1 MKTFISAQH
10 SIYLFIIKC
19 FALTLKEKIKYFCL
33 IVVISVVR
41 KKHLKS
47 CINYFI
53 IAILSVVFYS
63 CSTQKDKFLN
73 RNYHKATSKFNG
85 YFNGKESLKEALAK
99 LEKSYQEDYNN
110 LLPTTILGDQKQA
123 QKIYPQLNRTID
135 KADLIIERHSMEIKG
150 EEKNKWIDDSYFLIG
165 KALFYKQEYTEALEM
180 FAYINREYEGYI
192 TDLSILWSAR
202 AQIELENFTT
212 AEQQL
217 LYLDREVKLK
227 KSDYALFLEI
237 NANYHIKQKNWRE
250 VITYLSKA
258 IKYSRDKNK
267 RVRLTYIIGQIYH
280 QLEDYKSAYN
290 TFDKVVRMNPE
301 YEFLFNALLSR
312 ARAFDPKNND
322 SSKLIHEINK
332 MLKDDKNIDYK
343 DQIYFA
349 LAEIALKEEQK
360 DLAIDHLLDATANNS
375 GNDQQQSI
383 AHLTLAEIYFNDA
396 AYLSAQVHYDTAIT
410 FLSENHPDFEALSK
424 KRESLNEL
432 VNLYN
437 TITLNDSLYNLSE
450 LEEDE
455 LKTIID
461 KIIEEKKEEERLA
474 KEALRANAGSR
485 PNTNSRNQFN
495 PLSGGGGKWYFYNP
509 SAISF
514 GYSEFITKWG
524 ERRLEDDWRRK
535 NKKQIF
541 LDEDEDG
548 EEKDIYSQE
557 YYMDLIPFSDSAK
570 SATIDLIV
578 ECFYQLGLIYKEE
591 LKDINEAVNTFETLI
606 VAYPKNKYESLSYYQ
621 LYTSHKLLKN
631 DSSAEEYVQK
641 LKQEYPDCEYLK
653 MIFDPEG
660 YYSENKELVDSALVY
675 YEEIYAAFSNHEY
688 EYVLAQNSALERQ
701 YESHSIADQL
711 SLLSALSQGHLFGE
725 DTLKVKLE
733 ELINTYY
740 SGEVVDEAREILL
753 GLENKNVEPEETRFE
768 LDLNEEH
775 YYILALESGRTNINT
790 TKITVSDFNRKFY
803 NINEYKTQSLML
815 NIDYQLIIVKS
826 FENGNTALKYWGAIK
841 NNEELKELLGTS
853 DYEHFIISSSNF
865 KAFYK
870 DKSLDKYVVYFEG
883 KYLK

>member
-1 MKTFISAQH
+1 M
-10 SIYLFIIKC
+10 
-19 FALTLKEKIKYFCL
+19 
-33 IVVISVVR
+33 R

-53 IAILSVVFYS
+53 IAIFSVVLYS

-85 YFNGKESLKEALAK
+85 YFNGKESLKEAIAK

-135 KADLIIERHSMEIKG
+135 KAGLIIERHSMEIKG
-150 EEKNKWIDDSYFLIG
+150 DEKNKWIDDSYFLIG

-212 AEQQL
+212 AEQQM

-250 VITYLSKA
+250 VITYLSKT
-258 IKYSRDKNK
+258 IKYSRDKKK

-290 TFDKVVRMNPE
+290 AFDKVVRMNPE

-312 ARAFDPKNND
+312 ARAFDPKHND
-322 SSKLIHEINK
+322 SSKLINEINK

-410 FLSENHPDFEALSK
+410 FLSENHPDFDAVSK

-432 VNLYN
+432 VDLYN
-437 TITLNDSLYNLSE
+437 TITLNDSLYSLSE
-450 LEEDE
+450 LDEDE

-461 KIIEEKKEEERLA
+461 EIIEEKKEEERLA

-485 PNTNSRNQFN
+485 SNTNSRNQFN

-541 LDEDEDG
+541 LDEEGDG

-557 YYMDLIPFSDSAK
+557 YYMDLIPFTDSAK
-570 SATIDLIV
+570 SATTDLIV

-591 LKDINEAVNTFETLI
+591 LKDFNEAINTLETLI
-606 VAYPKNKYESLSYYQ
+606 EAYPKNKYEALSYYQ
-621 LYTSHKLLKN
+621 LYTLYKLLN
-631 DSSAEEYVQK
+631 DDSSAEEYVQK
-641 LKQEYPDCEYLK
+641 LKQEHPDCEYLN

-660 YYSENKELVDSALVY
+660 YYSENKELVDSAFVY

-688 EYVLAQNSALERQ
+688 EYVLAQNSVLEFK
-701 YESHSIADQL
+701 YEGHPVAEQL
-711 SLLSALSQGHLFGE
+711 SLLSALSNGHMFGE
-725 DTLKVKLE
+725 DTLKVKLD

-740 SGEVVDEAREILL
+740 SGEVIDEAREILQ
-753 GLENKNVEPEETRFE
+753 GLENKSVEPEETRFE
-768 LDLNEEH
+768 LDLNEKH
-775 YYILALESGRTNINT
+775 YYVLALEGGRTNINK

-815 NIDYQLIIVKS
+815 NIDYQLIIVKP
-826 FENGNTALKYWGAIK
+826 FENGNTALKYLEAIK
-841 NNEELKELLGTS
+841 NTEALKELLGTS

-883 KYLK
+883 TYLKQK

>member
-1 MKTFISAQH
+1 M
-10 SIYLFIIKC
+10 L
-19 FALTLKEKIKYFCL
+19 
-33 IVVISVVR
+33 
-41 KKHLKS
+41 
-47 CINYFI
+47 
-53 IAILSVVFYS
+53 YS

-85 YFNGKESLKEALAK
+85 YFNGKESLKEAIAK

-110 LLPTTILGDQKQA
+110 LLPTTILGDQKQV

-135 KADLIIERHSMEIKG
+135 KAGLIIERHSMEIKG
-150 EEKNKWIDDSYFLIG
+150 DEKNKWIDDSYFLIG

-212 AEQQL
+212 AEQQM

-250 VITYLSKA
+250 VITYLSKT
-258 IKYSRDKNK
+258 IKYSRDKK
-267 RVRLTYIIGQIYH
+267 KKVRLTYIIGQIYH

-290 TFDKVVRMNPE
+290 AFDKVVRMNPE

-312 ARAFDPKNND
+312 ARAFDPKHND
-322 SSKLIHEINK
+322 SSKLINEINK

-410 FLSENHPDFEALSK
+410 FLSENHPDFDAVSK

-432 VNLYN
+432 VDLYN
-437 TITLNDSLYNLSE
+437 TITLNDSLYSLSE
-450 LEEDE
+450 LDEDE

-461 KIIEEKKEEERLA
+461 EIIEEKKEEERLA

-485 PNTNSRNQFN
+485 SNTNSRNQFN

-541 LDEDEDG
+541 LDEEEDG

-557 YYMDLIPFSDSAK
+557 YYMDLIPFTDSAK
-570 SATIDLIV
+570 SATTDLIV

-591 LKDINEAVNTFETLI
+591 LKDFNEAINTLETLI
-606 VAYPKNKYESLSYYQ
+606 EAYPKNKYEALSYYQ
-621 LYTSHKLLKN
+621 LYTLYKLLN
-631 DSSAEEYVQK
+631 DDSSAEEYVQK
-641 LKQEYPDCEYLK
+641 LKQEHPDCEYLK

-660 YYSENKELVDSALVY
+660 YYSENKELVDSAFVY

-688 EYVLAQNSALERQ
+688 EYVLAQNSVLEFK
-701 YESHSIADQL
+701 YEGHPVAEQL
-711 SLLSALSQGHLFGE
+711 SLLSALSNGHMFGE
-725 DTLKVKLE
+725 DTLKVKLD

-740 SGEVVDEAREILL
+740 SGEVVDEAREILQ
-753 GLENKNVEPEETRFE
+753 GLENKSVEPEETRFE
-768 LDLNEEH
+768 LDLNEKH
-775 YYILALESGRTNINT
+775 YYVLALEGGRTNINK

-815 NIDYQLIIVKS
+815 NIDYQLIIVKP
-826 FENGNTALKYWGAIK
+826 FENGNTALKYLEAIK
-841 NNEELKELLGTS
+841 NTEALKELLGTS

-883 KYLK
+883 TYLKQK

>member
-1 MKTFISAQH
+1 MT
-10 SIYLFIIKC
+10 
-19 FALTLKEKIKYFCL
+19 
-33 IVVISVVR
+33 
-41 KKHLKS
+41 
-47 CINYFI
+47 
-53 IAILSVVFYS
+53 LSVVLYS

-135 KADLIIERHSMEIKG
+135 KADLIIKRHSMEIKG
-150 EEKNKWIDDSYFLIG
+150 DEKNKWIDDSYFLIG
-165 KALFYKQEYTEALEM
+165 KALFYKQEYTEALEI

-192 TDLSILWSAR
+192 TDLSVLWSAR

-217 LYLDREVKLK
+217 LYLDRDVKLK

-258 IKYSRDKNK
+258 IKYSRDKKK

-570 SATIDLIV
+570 SATIGLIV

-606 VAYPKNKYESLSYYQ
+606 VAYPKNKYEPLSYYQ

-660 YYSENKELVDSALVY
+660 YYSENKELVDSAFVY

-688 EYVLAQNSALERQ
+688 EYVLAQNIALAGQ
-701 YESHSIADQL
+701 YESHSISDQL
-711 SLLSALSQGHLFGE
+711 ALLSALSQGHLFGE
-725 DTLKVKLE
+725 DTLKVKLD

-753 GLENKNVEPEETRFE
+753 GIENKKVETEETSFE

-775 YYILALESGRTNINT
+775 YYILALEAGRTNINK

-826 FENGNTALKYWGAIK
+826 FENGNTALKYWEAIK
-841 NNEELKELLGTS
+841 TTEELKELLGTS

-883 KYLK
+883 TYLKQK

>member
-1 MKTFISAQH
+1 V
-10 SIYLFIIKC
+10 L
-19 FALTLKEKIKYFCL
+19 
-33 IVVISVVR
+33 
-41 KKHLKS
+41 
-47 CINYFI
+47 
-53 IAILSVVFYS
+53 YS

-85 YFNGKESLKEALAK
+85 YFNGKESLKEAIAK

-135 KADLIIERHSMEIKG
+135 KAGLIIERHSMEIKG
-150 EEKNKWIDDSYFLIG
+150 DEKNKWIDDSYFLIG

-212 AEQQL
+212 AEQQM

-250 VITYLSKA
+250 VITYLSKT
-258 IKYSRDKNK
+258 IKYSRDKK
-267 RVRLTYIIGQIYH
+267 KKVRLTYIIGQIYH

-290 TFDKVVRMNPE
+290 AFDKVVRMNPE

-312 ARAFDPKNND
+312 ARAFDPKHND
-322 SSKLIHEINK
+322 SSKLINEINK

-410 FLSENHPDFEALSK
+410 FLSENHPDFDAVSK

-432 VNLYN
+432 VDLYN
-437 TITLNDSLYNLSE
+437 TITLNDSLYSLSE
-450 LEEDE
+450 LDEDE

-461 KIIEEKKEEERLA
+461 EIIEEKKEEERLA

-485 PNTNSRNQFN
+485 SNTNSRNQFN

-541 LDEDEDG
+541 LDEEEDG

-557 YYMDLIPFSDSAK
+557 YYMDLIPFTDSAK
-570 SATIDLIV
+570 SATTDLIV

-591 LKDINEAVNTFETLI
+591 LKDFNEAINTLETLI
-606 VAYPKNKYESLSYYQ
+606 EAYPKNKYEALSYYQ
-621 LYTSHKLLKN
+621 LYTLYKLLN
-631 DSSAEEYVQK
+631 DDSSAEEYVQK
-641 LKQEYPDCEYLK
+641 LKQEHPDCEYLN

-660 YYSENKELVDSALVY
+660 YYSENKELVDSAFVY

-688 EYVLAQNSALERQ
+688 EYVLAQNSVLEFK
-701 YESHSIADQL
+701 YEGHPVAEQL
-711 SLLSALSQGHLFGE
+711 SLLSALSNGHMFGE
-725 DTLKVKLE
+725 DTLKVKLD

-740 SGEVVDEAREILL
+740 SGEVVDEAREILQ
-753 GLENKNVEPEETRFE
+753 GLENKSVEPEETRFE
-768 LDLNEEH
+768 LDLNEKH
-775 YYILALESGRTNINT
+775 YYVLALEGGRTNINK

-815 NIDYQLIIVKS
+815 NIDYQLIIVKP
-826 FENGNTALKYWGAIK
+826 FENGNTALKYLEAIK
-841 NNEELKELLGTS
+841 NTEALKELLGTS

-883 KYLK
+883 TYLKQK

>member
-1 MKTFISAQH
+1 M
-10 SIYLFIIKC
+10 C

-33 IVVISVVR
+33 IVVISIVR
-41 KKHLKS
+41 KKHIKS

-53 IAILSVVFYS
+53 VAILSAVLYS
-63 CSTQKDKFLN
+63 CSAQKDKFLN
-73 RNYHKATSKFNG
+73 RSYHRATTKFNG
-85 YFNGKESLKEALAK
+85 YFNGKESLKEAISK
-99 LEKSYQEDYNN
+99 LEKTYQEDYNN

-135 KADLIIERHSMEIKG
+135 KAGLIIERHSMEIKG

-212 AEQQL
+212 AEQQM

-227 KSDYALFLEI
+227 KPDYALFLEI
-237 NANYHIKQKNWRE
+237 NANYHIKQKNWGE

-258 IKYSRDKNK
+258 IEYSSDKKK
-267 RVRLTYIIGQIYH
+267 RVRLTYLMGQIYH
-280 QLEDYKSAYN
+280 QLENYKSAYN
-290 TFDKVVRMNPE
+290 AFDRVVRMSPE

-312 ARAFDPKNND
+312 ARAFDPKHND
-322 SSKLIHEINK
+322 SSKLISEINK
-332 MLKDDKNIDYK
+332 MLKDDKNNDYK

-360 DLAIDHLLDATANNS
+360 DQAVDHLLSATANNT

-396 AYLSAQVHYDTAIT
+396 EYLSAQVHYDTAIT
-410 FLSENHPDFEALSK
+410 FLSENHPDFDALSK

-437 TITLNDSLYNLSE
+437 TITLNDSLYKLSE

-461 KIIEEKKEEERLA
+461 AIIEEKKEEERLA
-474 KEALRANAGSR
+474 KEVLRANAGAR

-495 PLSGGGGKWYFYNP
+495 PMSGGGGKWYFYNP

-541 LDEDEDG
+541 LDDEGDENG

-557 YYMDLIPFSDSAK
+557 YYMDLIPFTDSAK

-591 LKDINEAVNTFETLI
+591 LKDINEAVVTFETLI
-606 VAYPKNKYESLSYYQ
+606 EAYPKNKYEPLSYYQ
-621 LYTSHKLLKN
+621 LYTSYMLLKD
-631 DSSAEEYVQK
+631 DSSAEEFVQK

-653 MIFDPEG
+653 MIIDPEG
-660 YYSENKELVDSALVY
+660 YYSENKESVDSAFVY
-675 YEEIYAAFSNHEY
+675 YEEIYAAFSNQEY
-688 EYVLAQNSALERQ
+688 EYVLAQNGSLDSL
-701 YESHSIADQL
+701 YEAHPIAGQL
-711 SLLSALSQGHLFGE
+711 SLLSALSHGHLFGE
-725 DTLKVKLE
+725 VTLKAKLD

-740 SGEVVDEAREILL
+740 SGEVVDEAREILQ
-753 GLENKNVEPEETRFE
+753 GLENKNNAPEETRFE

-775 YYILALESGRTNINT
+775 YYILALENGGASINK
-790 TKITVSDFNRKFY
+790 TKIAVSDFNRKFY
-803 NINEYKTQSLML
+803 NIKEYKTQSLML
-815 NIDYQLIIVKS
+815 NIDYQLIIVKP
-826 FENGNTALKYWGAIK
+826 FENGNTALKYLEAIK
-841 NNEELKELLGTS
+841 NTEKLKVLLGTS

-883 KYLK
+883 TYLKQK

>member
-1 MKTFISAQH
+1 M
-10 SIYLFIIKC
+10 L
-19 FALTLKEKIKYFCL
+19 
-33 IVVISVVR
+33 
-41 KKHLKS
+41 
-47 CINYFI
+47 
-53 IAILSVVFYS
+53 YS

-85 YFNGKESLKEALAK
+85 YFNGKESLKEAIAK

-135 KADLIIERHSMEIKG
+135 KAGLIIERHSMEIKG
-150 EEKNKWIDDSYFLIG
+150 DEKNKWIDDSYFLIG

-202 AQIELENFTT
+202 TQIELGNFTT
-212 AEQQL
+212 AEQQM

-250 VITYLSKA
+250 VITYLSKT
-258 IKYSRDKNK
+258 IKYSRDKKK

-290 TFDKVVRMNPE
+290 AFDKVVRMNPE

-312 ARAFDPKNND
+312 ARAFDPKHND
-322 SSKLIHEINK
+322 SSKLINEINK

-410 FLSENHPDFEALSK
+410 FLSENHPDFDAVSK

-432 VNLYN
+432 VDLYN
-437 TITLNDSLYNLSE
+437 TITLNDSLYSLSE
-450 LEEDE
+450 LDEDE

-461 KIIEEKKEEERLA
+461 EIIEEKKEEERIA

-485 PNTNSRNQFN
+485 SNTNSRNQFN

-541 LDEDEDG
+541 LDEEEDG

-557 YYMDLIPFSDSAK
+557 YYLDLIPFTDSAK
-570 SATIDLIV
+570 SATTDLIV

-591 LKDINEAVNTFETLI
+591 LKDFSEAVNTLETLI
-606 VAYPKNKYESLSYYQ
+606 EAYPKNKYEALSYYQ
-621 LYTSHKLLKN
+621 LYTLYKLLN
-631 DSSAEEYVQK
+631 EDSNAEEYVQK
-641 LKQEYPDCEYLK
+641 LKQEHPDCEYLK

-660 YYSENKELVDSALVY
+660 YYSENKELIDSAFVY

-688 EYVLAQNSALERQ
+688 EYVLAQNSVLEFK
-701 YESHSIADQL
+701 YEGHPVADQL
-711 SLLSALSQGHLFGE
+711 SLLSTLSIGHMFGE
-725 DTLKVKLE
+725 DTLKVKLD

-740 SGEVVDEAREILL
+740 SGEVVDEAREILQ
-753 GLENKNVEPEETRFE
+753 GLENKSVEPEETRFE
-768 LDLNEEH
+768 LDLNEKH
-775 YYILALESGRTNINT
+775 YYVLALEGGRTNINK

-815 NIDYQLIIVKS
+815 NIDYQLIIVKP
-826 FENGNTALKYWGAIK
+826 FENGNTALKYLEAIK
-841 NNEELKELLGTS
+841 NAEALKELLGTS

-883 KYLK
+883 TYLKQK

>member
-1 MKTFISAQH
+1 M
-10 SIYLFIIKC
+10 L
-19 FALTLKEKIKYFCL
+19 
-33 IVVISVVR
+33 
-41 KKHLKS
+41 
-47 CINYFI
+47 
-53 IAILSVVFYS
+53 YS

-85 YFNGKESLKEALAK
+85 YFNGKESLKEAIAK

-135 KADLIIERHSMEIKG
+135 KAGLIIERHSMEIKG

-212 AEQQL
+212 AEQQM

-250 VITYLSKA
+250 VITYLSKT
-258 IKYSRDKNK
+258 IKYSRDKK
-267 RVRLTYIIGQIYH
+267 KKVRLTYIIGQIYH

-290 TFDKVVRMNPE
+290 AFDKVVRMNPE

-312 ARAFDPKNND
+312 ARAFDPKHND
-322 SSKLIHEINK
+322 SSKLINEINK

-410 FLSENHPDFEALSK
+410 FLSENHPDFDAVSK

-432 VNLYN
+432 VDLYN
-437 TITLNDSLYNLSE
+437 TITLNDSLYSLSE
-450 LEEDE
+450 LDEDE

-461 KIIEEKKEEERLA
+461 EIIEEKKEEERLA

-485 PNTNSRNQFN
+485 SNTNSRNQFN

-541 LDEDEDG
+541 LDEEEDG

-557 YYMDLIPFSDSAK
+557 YYMDLIPFTDSAK
-570 SATIDLIV
+570 SATTDLIV

-591 LKDINEAVNTFETLI
+591 LKDFNEAINTLETLI
-606 VAYPKNKYESLSYYQ
+606 EAYPKNKYEALSYYQ
-621 LYTSHKLLKN
+621 LYTLYKLLN
-631 DSSAEEYVQK
+631 DDSSAEEYVQK
-641 LKQEYPDCEYLK
+641 LKQEHPDCEYLN

-660 YYSENKELVDSALVY
+660 YYSENKELVDSAFVY

-688 EYVLAQNSALERQ
+688 EYVLAQNSVLEFK
-701 YESHSIADQL
+701 YEGHPVAEQL
-711 SLLSALSQGHLFGE
+711 SLLSALSNGHMFGE
-725 DTLKVKLE
+725 DTLKVKLD

-740 SGEVVDEAREILL
+740 SGEVVDEAREILQ
-753 GLENKNVEPEETRFE
+753 GLENKSVEPEETRFE
-768 LDLNEEH
+768 LDLNEKH
-775 YYILALESGRTNINT
+775 YYVLALEGGRTNINK

-815 NIDYQLIIVKS
+815 NIDYQLIIVKP
-826 FENGNTALKYWGAIK
+826 FENGNTALKYLEAIK
-841 NNEELKELLGTS
+841 NTEALKELLGTS

-883 KYLK
+883 TYLKQK

>member
-1 MKTFISAQH
+1 M
-10 SIYLFIIKC
+10 L
-19 FALTLKEKIKYFCL
+19 
-33 IVVISVVR
+33 
-41 KKHLKS
+41 
-47 CINYFI
+47 
-53 IAILSVVFYS
+53 YS

-85 YFNGKESLKEALAK
+85 YFNGKESLKEAIAK

-135 KADLIIERHSMEIKG
+135 KAGLIIERHSMEIKG

-212 AEQQL
+212 AEQQM

-250 VITYLSKA
+250 VITYLSKT
-258 IKYSRDKNK
+258 IKYSRDKKK

-290 TFDKVVRMNPE
+290 AFDKVVRMNPE

-312 ARAFDPKNND
+312 ARAFDPKHND
-322 SSKLIHEINK
+322 SSKLINEINK

-410 FLSENHPDFEALSK
+410 FLSENHPDFDAVSK

-432 VNLYN
+432 VDLYN
-437 TITLNDSLYNLSE
+437 TITLNDSLYSLSE
-450 LEEDE
+450 LDEDE

-461 KIIEEKKEEERLA
+461 EIIEEKKEEDRLA

-485 PNTNSRNQFN
+485 SNTNSRNQFN

-541 LDEDEDG
+541 LDEEEDG

-557 YYMDLIPFSDSAK
+557 YYMDLIPFTDSAK
-570 SATIDLIV
+570 SATTDLIV

-591 LKDINEAVNTFETLI
+591 LKDFNEAVNTLETLI
-606 VAYPKNKYESLSYYQ
+606 EAYPKNKYEALSYYQ
-621 LYTSHKLLKN
+621 LYTLYKLLN
-631 DSSAEEYVQK
+631 DDSSAEEYVQK
-641 LKQEYPDCEYLK
+641 LKQEHPDCEYLK

-660 YYSENKELVDSALVY
+660 YYSENKDLVDSAFVY

-688 EYVLAQNSALERQ
+688 EYVLAQNSVLEFK
-701 YESHSIADQL
+701 YKDHPVAEQL
-711 SLLSALSQGHLFGE
+711 SFLSALSNGHMFGE
-725 DTLKVKLE
+725 DTLKVKLD

-740 SGEVVDEAREILL
+740 SSEVVDEAREILQ
-753 GLENKNVEPEETRFE
+753 GLENKSVEPEETRFE
-768 LDLNEEH
+768 LDLNEKH
-775 YYILALESGRTNINT
+775 YYVLALEGGRTNINK

-815 NIDYQLIIVKS
+815 NIDYQLIIVKP
-826 FENGNTALKYWGAIK
+826 FENGNTALKYLEAIK
-841 NNEELKELLGTS
+841 NTEALKELLGTS

-883 KYLK
+883 TYLKQK

>member
-1 MKTFISAQH
+1 M
-10 SIYLFIIKC
+10 
-19 FALTLKEKIKYFCL
+19 
-33 IVVISVVR
+33 
-41 KKHLKS
+41 
-47 CINYFI
+47 
-53 IAILSVVFYS
+53 FYS

-85 YFNGKESLKEALAK
+85 YFNGKESLKEAIAK

-135 KADLIIERHSMEIKG
+135 KAGLIIERHSMEIKG
-150 EEKNKWIDDSYFLIG
+150 DEKNKWIDDSYFLIG

-212 AEQQL
+212 AEQQM

-250 VITYLSKA
+250 VITYLSKT
-258 IKYSRDKNK
+258 IKYSRDKKK

-290 TFDKVVRMNPE
+290 AFDKVVRMNPE

-312 ARAFDPKNND
+312 ARAFDPKHND
-322 SSKLIHEINK
+322 SSKLINEINK

-360 DLAIDHLLDATANNS
+360 DLAIDHLLDATVNNS

-410 FLSENHPDFEALSK
+410 FLSENHPDFDAVSK

-432 VNLYN
+432 VDLYN
-437 TITLNDSLYNLSE
+437 TITLNDSLYSLSE
-450 LEEDE
+450 LDEDE

-461 KIIEEKKEEERLA
+461 EIIEEKKEEERLA

-485 PNTNSRNQFN
+485 SNTNSRNQFN

-541 LDEDEDG
+541 LDEEEDG

-557 YYMDLIPFSDSAK
+557 YYMDLIPFTDSAK
-570 SATIDLIV
+570 SATTDLIV

-591 LKDINEAVNTFETLI
+591 LKDFNEAINTLETLI
-606 VAYPKNKYESLSYYQ
+606 EAYPKNKYEALSYYQ
-621 LYTSHKLLKN
+621 LYTLYKLLN
-631 DSSAEEYVQK
+631 DDSSAEEYVQK
-641 LKQEYPDCEYLK
+641 LKQEHPDCEYLN

-660 YYSENKELVDSALVY
+660 YYSENKELVDSAFVY

-688 EYVLAQNSALERQ
+688 EYVLAQNSVLEFK
-701 YESHSIADQL
+701 YEGHPVAEQL
-711 SLLSALSQGHLFGE
+711 SLLSALSNGHMFGE
-725 DTLKVKLE
+725 DTLKVKLD

-740 SGEVVDEAREILL
+740 SGEVVDEAREILQ
-753 GLENKNVEPEETRFE
+753 GLENKSVEPEETRFE
-768 LDLNEEH
+768 LDLNEKH
-775 YYILALESGRTNINT
+775 YYVLALEGGRTNINK

-815 NIDYQLIIVKS
+815 NIDYQLIIVKP
-826 FENGNTALKYWGAIK
+826 FENGNTALKYLEAIK
-841 NNEELKELLGTS
+841 NTEALKELLGTS

-883 KYLK
+883 TYLKQK

>member
-1 MKTFISAQH
+1 M
-10 SIYLFIIKC
+10 L
-19 FALTLKEKIKYFCL
+19 
-33 IVVISVVR
+33 
-41 KKHLKS
+41 
-47 CINYFI
+47 
-53 IAILSVVFYS
+53 YS

-85 YFNGKESLKEALAK
+85 YFNGKESLKEAIAK

-135 KADLIIERHSMEIKG
+135 KAGLIIERHSMEIKG
-150 EEKNKWIDDSYFLIG
+150 DEKNKWIDDSYFLIG

-212 AEQQL
+212 AEQQM

-250 VITYLSKA
+250 VITYLSKT
-258 IKYSRDKNK
+258 IKYSRDKK
-267 RVRLTYIIGQIYH
+267 KKVRLTYIIGQIYH

-290 TFDKVVRMNPE
+290 AFDKVVRMNPE

-312 ARAFDPKNND
+312 ARAFDPKHND
-322 SSKLIHEINK
+322 SSKLINEINK

-410 FLSENHPDFEALSK
+410 FLSENHPDFDAVSK

-432 VNLYN
+432 VDLYN
-437 TITLNDSLYNLSE
+437 TITLNDSLYSLSE
-450 LEEDE
+450 LDEDE

-461 KIIEEKKEEERLA
+461 EIIEEKKEEERLA

-485 PNTNSRNQFN
+485 SNTNSRNQFN

-541 LDEDEDG
+541 LDEEEDG

-557 YYMDLIPFSDSAK
+557 YYMDLIPFTDSAK
-570 SATIDLIV
+570 SATTDLIV

-591 LKDINEAVNTFETLI
+591 LKDFNEAINTLETLI
-606 VAYPKNKYESLSYYQ
+606 EAYPKNKYEALSYYQ
-621 LYTSHKLLKN
+621 LYTLYKLLN
-631 DSSAEEYVQK
+631 DDSSAEEYVQK
-641 LKQEYPDCEYLK
+641 LKQEHPDCEYLN

-660 YYSENKELVDSALVY
+660 YYSENKELVDSAFVY

-688 EYVLAQNSALERQ
+688 EYVLAQNSVLEFK
-701 YESHSIADQL
+701 YEGHPVAEQL
-711 SLLSALSQGHLFGE
+711 SLLSALSNGHMFGE
-725 DTLKVKLE
+725 DTLKVKLD

-740 SGEVVDEAREILL
+740 SGEVVDEAREILQ
-753 GLENKNVEPEETRFE
+753 GLENKSVEPEETRFE
-768 LDLNEEH
+768 LDLNEKH
-775 YYILALESGRTNINT
+775 YYVLALEGGRTNINK

-815 NIDYQLIIVKS
+815 NIDYQLIIVKP
-826 FENGNTALKYWGAIK
+826 FENGNTALKYLEAIK
-841 NNEELKELLGTS
+841 NTEALKELLGTS

-883 KYLK
+883 TYLKQK

>member
-1 MKTFISAQH
+1 M
-10 SIYLFIIKC
+10 C

-33 IVVISVVR
+33 IVVISLVR
-41 KKHLKS
+41 KKHIKL

-53 IAILSVVFYS
+53 IAVLSTVLYS
-63 CSTQKDKFLN
+63 CSVQKDKFLN
-73 RNYHKATSKFNG
+73 RSYHRATTKFNG
-85 YFNGKESLKEALAK
+85 YFNGKESLKEAISK
-99 LEKSYQEDYNN
+99 LEKTYQEDYNN

-135 KADLIIERHSMEIKG
+135 KAGLIIERHSMEIKG

-192 TDLSILWSAR
+192 TDLSIMWSAR

-212 AEQQL
+212 AEEQM

-227 KSDYALFLEI
+227 KPDYALFLEI
-237 NANYHIKQKNWRE
+237 NANYHIKQKNWKK

-258 IKYSRDKNK
+258 IEYSGDKKK
-267 RVRLTYIIGQIYH
+267 RVRLTYLMGQIYH
-280 QLEDYKSAYN
+280 QLENYKSAYDA
-290 TFDKVVRMNPE
+290 FDRVVRMNPE

-312 ARAFDPKNND
+312 ARAFDPKHND
-322 SSKLIHEINK
+322 SSKLISEINK
-332 MLKDDKNIDYK
+332 MLKDDKNNDYK

-360 DLAIDHLLDATANNS
+360 DQAIDHLLSATANNT

-396 AYLSAQVHYDTAIT
+396 EYLSAQVHYDTAIT
-410 FLSENHPDFEALSK
+410 FLSENHPDFDALSK

-437 TITLNDSLYNLSE
+437 TITLNDSLYKLSE
-450 LEEDE
+450 LDEDE
-455 LKTIID
+455 LKKIID
-461 KIIEEKKEEERLA
+461 AIIEEKKEEERLA
-474 KEALRANAGSR
+474 KEALRANAGAR

-495 PLSGGGGKWYFYNP
+495 PMSGGGGKWYFYNP

-524 ERRLEDDWRRK
+524 GRRLEDEWRRK

-541 LDEDEDG
+541 LDDEGDENG

-557 YYMDLIPFSDSAK
+557 YYLDLIPFTDSAK

-591 LKDINEAVNTFETLI
+591 LKDINEAIVTFETL
-606 VAYPKNKYESLSYYQ
+606 VEAYPKNKYEPLSYYQ
-621 LYTSHKLLKN
+621 LYTSYMLLKD
-631 DSSAEEYVQK
+631 DSSAEEFVQK
-641 LKQEYPDCEYLK
+641 LKQEYPNCEYLR

-660 YYSENKELVDSALVY
+660 YYSENKESVDSAFVY
-675 YEEIYAAFSNHEY
+675 YEEIYTAFSNQEY
-688 EYVLAQNSALERQ
+688 EYVLAQNKRLEI
-701 YESHSIADQL
+701 EFEAHPVAEQL
-711 SLLSALSQGHLFGE
+711 SLLSALSNGHLFGE
-725 DTLKVKLE
+725 DTLKAKLD

-740 SGEVVDEAREILL
+740 SGEVVDEAREILK
-753 GLENKNVEPEETRFE
+753 GLENKNNAPEETRFE

-775 YYILALESGRTNINT
+775 YCILALENGGASINK
-790 TKITVSDFNRKFY
+790 TKIAVSDFNRKFY
-803 NINEYKTQSLML
+803 SVNGYKTQSLML
-815 NIDYQLIIVKS
+815 NIDYQLIIVKP
-826 FENGNTALKYWGAIK
+826 FENGNTALKYLEAIK
-841 NNEELKELLGTS
+841 NTEKLKVLLGTS
-853 DYEHFIISSSNF
+853 EYEHFIISSSNF

-883 KYLK
+883 TYLKQK

>member
-1 MKTFISAQH
+1 M
-10 SIYLFIIKC
+10 
-19 FALTLKEKIKYFCL
+19 E
-33 IVVISVVR
+33 
-41 KKHLKS
+41 KKHLKF

-53 IAILSVVFYS
+53 IVIISVVLYS

-73 RNYHKATSKFNG
+73 RSYHKTTSKFNG
-85 YFNGKESLKEALAK
+85 YFNGKESLKEAISK
-99 LEKSYQEDYNN
+99 LEKTYQEDYNN

-123 QKIYPQLNRTID
+123 QKIYPQLNRTIE
-135 KADLIIERHSMEIKG
+135 KAGLVIDRHSMEIKG
-150 EEKNKWIDDSYFLIG
+150 KERNKWVDDSYFLIG
-165 KALFYKQEYTEALEM
+165 KALFYKQEYSEAIEM
-180 FAYINREYEGYI
+180 FAFINREYEGYI
-192 TDLSILWSAR
+192 TDLSVLWSAR
-202 AQIELENFTT
+202 AQIQLENFIT
-212 AEQQL
+212 AEQQM

-227 KSDYALFLEI
+227 KADYALFLEI
-237 NANYHIKQKNWRE
+237 NANYHIKQKNWE
-250 VITYLSKA
+250 KGIKYLSKA
-258 IKYSRDKNK
+258 IKYSGDKKK

-290 TFDKVVRMNPE
+290 AFDKVVRMNPE

-312 ARAFDPKNND
+312 ARAFDPKYND
-322 SSKLIHEINK
+322 SSKLISEINK
-332 MLKDDKNIDYK
+332 MLKDDKNNDYK

-349 LAEIALKEEQK
+349 LAEIALKEEEK
-360 DLAIDHLLDATANNS
+360 EYAINHLLNATANNT

-396 AYLSAQVHYDTAIT
+396 EYLSAQVHYDTAIT
-410 FLSENHPDFEALSK
+410 FLSENHPDFDALSK

-432 VNLYN
+432 VSLYN
-437 TITLNDSLYNLSE
+437 TIALNDSLYSLSE
-450 LEEDE
+450 LGEDE

-461 KIIEEKKEEERLA
+461 AIIEEKKEEDRLA

-485 PNTNSRNQFN
+485 SNINSRNQFN
-495 PLSGGGGKWYFYNP
+495 PMSGGGGKWYFYNP

-535 NKKQIF
+535 NKRQII
-541 LDEDEDG
+541 LDEEEDG

-557 YYMDLIPFSDSAK
+557 YYMDLIPFTDSAK

-578 ECFYQLGLIYKEE
+578 ESFYQLGLIYKEE
-591 LKDINEAVNTFETLI
+591 LKDFNEAVNAFETLI
-606 VAYPKNKYESLSYYQ
+606 EAYPKNKYEPLSYYQ
-621 LYTSHKLLKN
+621 LYTSYKLLNN

-653 MIFDPEG
+653 MILDPEG
-660 YYSENKELVDSALVY
+660 YYSENKESVDSAFVY
-675 YEEIYAAFSNHEY
+675 YEEMYTAFSNHEY
-688 EYVLAQNSALERQ
+688 EYVLAKNSALDSQ
-701 YESHSIADQL
+701 YESHPIADQL
-711 SLLSALSQGHLFGE
+711 SFLNALSHGHLFGE
-725 DTLKVKLE
+725 DTLKAKLDK
-733 ELINTYY
+733 LINTYY
-740 SGEVVDEAREILL
+740 SGEVVDEAREILQ
-753 GLENKNVEPEETRFE
+753 GLENKNTEPEETRFE

-775 YYILALESGRTNINT
+775 YYILALEGGRTNINK

-803 NINEYKTQSLML
+803 NIKEYKTQSLML
-815 NIDYQLIIVKS
+815 NIDYQLIIVKP
-826 FENGNTALKYWGAIK
+826 FENGNSALKYLEAIK
-841 NNEELKELLGTS
+841 NAEELKELLGTS

-883 KYLK
+883 VYLKQK

>member
-1 MKTFISAQH
+1 M
-10 SIYLFIIKC
+10 L
-19 FALTLKEKIKYFCL
+19 
-33 IVVISVVR
+33 
-41 KKHLKS
+41 
-47 CINYFI
+47 
-53 IAILSVVFYS
+53 YS

-85 YFNGKESLKEALAK
+85 YFNGKESLKEAIAK

-135 KADLIIERHSMEIKG
+135 KAGLIIERHSMEIKG
-150 EEKNKWIDDSYFLIG
+150 DEKNKWIDDSYFLIG

-212 AEQQL
+212 AEQQM

-250 VITYLSKA
+250 VITYLSKT
-258 IKYSRDKNK
+258 IKYSRDKK
-267 RVRLTYIIGQIYH
+267 KKVRLTYIIGQIYH

-290 TFDKVVRMNPE
+290 AFDKVVRMNPE

-312 ARAFDPKNND
+312 ARAFDPKHND
-322 SSKLIHEINK
+322 SSKLINEINK

-410 FLSENHPDFEALSK
+410 FLSENHPDFDAVSK

-432 VNLYN
+432 VDLYN
-437 TITLNDSLYNLSE
+437 TITLNDSLYSLSE
-450 LEEDE
+450 LDEDE

-461 KIIEEKKEEERLA
+461 EIIEEKKEEERLA

-485 PNTNSRNQFN
+485 SNTNSRNQFN

-541 LDEDEDG
+541 LDEEEDG

-557 YYMDLIPFSDSAK
+557 YYMDLIPFTDSAK
-570 SATIDLIV
+570 SATTDLIV

-591 LKDINEAVNTFETLI
+591 LKDFNEAINTLETLI
-606 VAYPKNKYESLSYYQ
+606 EAYPKNKYEALSYYQ
-621 LYTSHKLLKN
+621 LYTLYKLLN
-631 DSSAEEYVQK
+631 DDSSAEEYVQK
-641 LKQEYPDCEYLK
+641 LKHEHPDCEYLN

-660 YYSENKELVDSALVY
+660 YYSENKELVDSAFVY

-688 EYVLAQNSALERQ
+688 EYVLAQNSVLEFK
-701 YESHSIADQL
+701 YEGHPVAEQL
-711 SLLSALSQGHLFGE
+711 SLLSALSNGHMFGE
-725 DTLKVKLE
+725 DTLKVKLD

-740 SGEVVDEAREILL
+740 SGEVVDEAREILQ
-753 GLENKNVEPEETRFE
+753 GLENKSVEPEETRFE
-768 LDLNEEH
+768 LDLNEKH
-775 YYILALESGRTNINT
+775 YYVLALEGGRTNINK

-815 NIDYQLIIVKS
+815 NIDYQLIIVKP
-826 FENGNTALKYWGAIK
+826 FENGNTALKYLEAIK
-841 NNEELKELLGTS
+841 NTEALKELLGTS

-883 KYLK
+883 TYLKQK